1 MIQDVSNMKSMNS
14 ETLTSKAI
22 GNSKLGKDEFLKLLT
37 YQLKAQNPLKPYDNQ
52 EFAAQLAQFSQ
63 LEQLTD
69 IRTLL
74 EEQKNSNN
82 LFAQSLTNSA
92 IPGLLGKTGIIA
104 GNTLNYENS
113 DKVSIGFNVP
123 MNYDDGLIRIY
134 DSNGILVRSMDID
147 KQNLTKGKHIIEW
160 DGTDNDGNY
169 VANGKYSFDVILNN
183 SKGTSINAEGFT
195 MGKISAVRFNSDG
208 TYLIINNAEIPFNRI
223 TEIINE

>member
-1 MIQDVSNMKSMNS
+1 MIQDVNNMKSQN
-14 ETLTSKAI
+14 TDLVTTKAI

-69 IRTLL
+69 IRKLL
-74 EEQKNSNN
+74 EEQKNANN

-104 GNTLNYENS
+104 GNTLNLES
-113 DKVSIGFNVP
+113 TDKANIGFNVP
-123 MNYDDGLIRIY
+123 MNYDKGLIRIY
-134 DSNGILVRSMDID
+134 DSNGILVRTMYID
-147 KQNLTKGKHIIEW
+147 KQNLTKGKQIVEW
-160 DGTDNDGNY
+160 DATDNDGNT
-169 VANGKYSFDVILNN
+169 VALGKYTFDVVLTD
-183 SKGTSINAEGFT
+183 SKGTSTNAESFT
-195 MGKISAVRFNSDG
+195 LGKISAVRFNNDG
-208 TYLIINNAEIPFNRI
+208 TYLIINNTEIPFNRI

>member
-1 MIQDVSNMKSMNS
+1 MIQDVSKMNS
-14 ETLTSKAI
+14 QKTDVYTPKAI

-92 IPGLLGKTGIIA
+92 IPGLLGKTGIVS
-104 GNTLNYENS
+104 GNVLNLDNS
-113 DKVSIGFNVP
+113 SKMNLGFSVP
-123 MNYDDGLIRIY
+123 MNYDNGVIRIY
-134 DSNGILVRSMDID
+134 DSNGILVRTMDID
-147 KQNLTKGKHIIEW
+147 KDKLTKGKQTVEW
-160 DGTDNDGNY
+160 DGTDNDGSSL
-169 VANGKYSFDVILNN
+169 ANGKYIFEVILTDG
-183 SKGTSINAEGFT
+183 KGTSTNAESFT

-208 TYLIINNAEIPFNRI
+208 TYLLINNTEVPFNRI

>member
-1 MIQDVSNMKSMNS
+1 MIQDVSNMKSQNS
-14 ETLTSKAI
+14 NLLTSKVI

-74 EEQKNSNN
+74 EEQKNSNT

-92 IPGLLGKTGIIA
+92 IPGLLGKTGIVA
-104 GNTLNYENS
+104 GNTLNLENS
-113 DKVSIGFNVP
+113 DKASIGFTVP
-123 MNYDDGLIRIY
+123 MNYDKGLIRIY
-134 DSNGILVRSMDID
+134 DSNGILVRTMDID
-147 KQNLTKGKHIIEW
+147 KQNLTKGKQIVEW
-160 DGTDNDGNY
+160 DGTDNDGNQ
-169 VANGKYSFDVILNN
+169 VALGKYNFDVVLTDN
-183 SKGTSINAEGFT
+183 KGTTINAESFT

-208 TYLIINNAEIPFNRI
+208 TYLIINNTEIPFNRI

>member
-1 MIQDVSNMKSMNS
+1 MIQDVSNMKSQNS
-14 ETLTSKAI
+14 NLLTSKAI

-92 IPGLLGKTGIIA
+92 IPGLLGKTGVIDS
-104 GNTLNYENS
+104 NTLNLENTYRA
-113 DKVSIGFNVP
+113 SIGFIVP
-123 MNYDDGLIRIY
+123 MNYDSGLIRIY
-134 DSNGILVRSMDID
+134 DSNGILVRTMDID
-147 KQNLTKGKHIIEW
+147 KQNLTKGKQIVEW
-160 DGTDNDGNY
+160 DGTDNDGNL
-169 VANGKYSFDVILNN
+169 VALGKYNFDVVLTDN
-183 SKGTSINAEGFT
+183 KGTTTNAESFT

-208 TYLIINNAEIPFNRI
+208 TYLIINSTEIPFNRI
-223 TEIINE
+223 TEIIND